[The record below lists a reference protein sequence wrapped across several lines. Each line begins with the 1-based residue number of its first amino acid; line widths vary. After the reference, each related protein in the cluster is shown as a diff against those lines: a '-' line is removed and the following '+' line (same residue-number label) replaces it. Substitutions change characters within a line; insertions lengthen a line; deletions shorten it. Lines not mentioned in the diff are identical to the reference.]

1 MIRQMEK
8 TIDDHNLIEIGDK
21 LVVGLSGG
29 PDSVAMLYGLLAL
42 KEKYHIE
49 LFAVHL
55 NHMIRGALADAD
67 QEYVENLCK
76 SIDIPIYSFKKD
88 IPRMSKELKMT
99 EEEVGRKVRYELFEK
114 VCSEVDGNK
123 IAIAQ
128 NKNDQ
133 VETFIMR
140 VIRGAAIDGLASI
153 KYIRDEK
160 FIRPLLGCDREEI
173 EAFCEKNNLKPR
185 IDHTNFETEYFRNK
199 VRINLIPHMVK
210 TYNPNLIDTIYRNVE
225 IIQRDLDYLD
235 SEALKE
241 FNKFEPGDISIDV
254 LNSLHPAIRSRVL
267 RKIIERRIGYLRD
280 VSSGQIEELEKLILK
295 GQTGKKVIVKN
306 TVFQIENEKLKIF
319 EKQAYEKVKFNH
331 RLNLGENLVVITEDE
346 SYKVI
351 LEVFDGNII
360 TKGDKF
366 TACFDYNQI
375 KGDIILRSREDG
387 DRFVPLGLNG
397 KSKKLKNYF
406 IDEKISKEKRDKI
419 LIFEDSREIF
429 WVGGHRLS
437 ENYKVKNNTT
447 KILKVKIEL
456 L

>member
-1 MIRQMEK
+1 MIRRMEK

-21 LVVGLSGG
+21 IVIGLSGG

-88 IPRMSKELKMT
+88 IPQMSKELKMT

-114 VCSEVDGNK
+114 VCSEVDGSK

-173 EAFCEKNNLKPR
+173 EAFCEKNNLEPR
-185 IDHTNFETEYFRNK
+185 VDHTNFETEYFRNK
-199 VRINLIPHMVK
+199 VRINLIPHMVE

-241 FNKFEPGDISIDV
+241 FNKFEPGDISIDE

-319 EKQAYEKVKFNH
+319 EKQGYEKVKFKH
-331 RLNLGENLVVITEDE
+331 RLNLGENLVVITENE

-366 TACFDYNQI
+366 TVCFDYNQI

-387 DRFVPLGLNG
+387 DRFAPLGLKG

-406 IDEKISKEKRDKI
+406 IDEKISKEKRDKT

-429 WVGGHRLS
+429 WIGGHRLS

-447 KILKVKIEL
+447 KILKIKIEL

>member
-8 TIDDHNLIEIGDK
+8 TIDDHKLIEIYDK
-21 LVVGLSGG
+21 VVVGLSGG

-67 QEYVENLCK
+67 QKYVENLCK

-88 IPRMSKELKMT
+88 IPRMSKDLKMT

-114 VCSEVDGNK
+114 ICSEVDGSK

-160 FIRPLLGCDREEI
+160 FIRPLLGCDREVI

-241 FNKFEPGDISIDV
+241 FNKFEPGDISIDG
-254 LNSLHPAIRSRVL
+254 LNSLHLAIRSRVL

-280 VSSGQIEELEKLILK
+280 ISSGQIEELEKLILK

-319 EKQAYEKVKFNH
+319 EKQAYEKVKFSH
-331 RLNLGENLVVITEDE
+331 RMNLGENLVVITEDE
-346 SYKVI
+346 LYKVI

-360 TKGDKF
+360 TKDDKF

-375 KGDIILRSREDG
+375 
-387 DRFVPLGLNG
+387 
-397 KSKKLKNYF
+397 
-406 IDEKISKEKRDKI
+406 
-419 LIFEDSREIF
+419 
-429 WVGGHRLS
+429 
-437 ENYKVKNNTT
+437 
-447 KILKVKIEL
+447 
-456 L
+456 